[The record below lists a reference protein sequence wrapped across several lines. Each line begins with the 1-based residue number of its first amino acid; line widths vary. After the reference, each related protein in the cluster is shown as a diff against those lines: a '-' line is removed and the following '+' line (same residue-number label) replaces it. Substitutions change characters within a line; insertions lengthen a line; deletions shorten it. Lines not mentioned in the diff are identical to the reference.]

1 MTQEFHLSVTPVGN
15 SQYLVRTERVPFGV
29 PLAEEQLLW
38 TVDTWLAQAR
48 QLMSDPLQGL
58 MQGNSNSLNLVE
70 LGQEL
75 YTALFQGT
83 LRDSWVIAQ
92 GVAQHRREALRLRLG
107 LKGID
112 LPRLPW
118 EVMYGTDVPVERLRR
133 QPSSITASP
142 RPLATGT
149 RIIFSRYQWGTRLV
163 EENALPSESN
173 QPLRILMVVSAPTD
187 QEQLKLYREVKQMQ
201 QQLQTQ
207 PNREANGEIATDI
220 QLTVLNQPGRERLT
234 QALVQGRYHALHYAG
249 HSDLSA
255 AGGSLYLVNNHTG
268 LTEELTGDDLV
279 ELLVNNGI
287 RLAVFNSCRS
297 SYTAAS
303 DPSTGR
309 DRNLAEV
316 LVSRGIPA
324 VLAMAE
330 QIPDNVALNLTGL
343 FYHNLKQGFPIDLS
357 LNRAR
362 QGLISTY
369 GSHQFYWALPVL
381 YLHPEFDGYL
391 ITRDRY
397 DNPADRLSLM
407 PATDRTSTLA
417 QRNAIDAMEHSLEK
431 QPHRGAEDGRVST
444 PQANLD
450 RLETLE
456 DEVLSEEADR
466 QVVAEMLQ
474 QLTPRAPQ
482 TYAASPAVAPLAAHA
497 SHLSPSIPAPD
508 APQIPD
514 QHTVSLAS
522 VQSQPSVE
530 PSIAAPYR
538 APRSRKS
545 AKPRWLFR
553 FLLLPIL
560 GASVGTLAYF
570 AVQRLPIASWIGLS
584 DPAPAPTP
592 KAATIGNPPVGID
605 PDQPDGEL
613 QAFAIDN
620 FEQQMV
626 DPGIEAVK
634 ALLDRDALE
643 EASKAIQAVPE
654 DFAADPRINF
664 LRGRLAW
671 QGAAANNGI
680 HTATQAREFW
690 ESAVESDP
698 EPVVYHEALAFA
710 YYAEANWTKVIQTW
724 YSVQSRPERDKN
736 MLNIEAI
743 NTLTQKQIAATQS
756 AEKQDAYLRAAVQN
770 YRKVVN
776 RDPEGFTSEAL
787 RQNWLW
793 TDAMI
798 KDWEALGKAAQGKP
812 EASQPEGSQPEGNQ
826 TQSSQPEGNQPE
838 GNQE

>member
-38 TVDTWLAQAR
+38 TVETWLAQAR

-58 MQGNSNSLNLVE
+58 MQGSPNSLNLVE

-163 EENALPSESN
+163 EESVPSETN

-201 QQLQTQ
+201 QQLQAQ
-207 PNREANGEIATDI
+207 PNREMNGEAATDI

-391 ITRDRY
+391 ITRDRL

-407 PATDRTSTLA
+407 PATDRTPTLS
-417 QRNAIDAMEHSLEK
+417 QRHSIDAVEHSLEK
-431 QPHRGAEDGRVST
+431 QPHRGVEEVRVPT
-444 PQANLD
+444 VKANTD
-450 RLETLE
+450 KLETLE
-456 DEVLSEEADR
+456 DEALSEEADR
-466 QVVAEMLQ
+466 QVMAEMLQ

-482 TYAASPAVAPLAAHA
+482 TYAGNPPVPLLGADAAN
-497 SHLSPSIPAPD
+497 SLSP
-508 APQIPD
+508 
-514 QHTVSLAS
+514 TVPLSVPPTADENTASLTAS
-522 VQSQPSVE
+522 LTSEPQPSRE
-530 PSIAAPYR
+530 PSVALPQAESR
-538 APRSRKS
+538 RKS
-545 AKPRWLFR
+545 GKPRAVIR

-560 GASVGTLAYF
+560 GAAAGSLAYL
-570 AVQRLPIASWIGLS
+570 AMQRLPIAGWLRLS
-584 DPAPAPTP
+584 DPATTPTP
-592 KAATIGNPPVGID
+592 EAVSIGDPPVGID

-613 QAFAIDN
+613 QAFAVDS

-643 EASKAIQAVPE
+643 EASGAIQAVPE
-654 DFAADPRINF
+654 DFEEDPRINF
-664 LRGRLAW
+664 LRGRVAW
-671 QGAAANNGI
+671 QGAAAKDGI
-680 HTATQAREFW
+680 HTTTQARQFW
-690 ESAVESDP
+690 ESAVEADP
-698 EPVVYHEALAFA
+698 EVIVYHEALAFA
-710 YYAEANWTKVIQTW
+710 YYVEANWTKVIQTW
-724 YSVQSRPERDKN
+724 YSVQSRPERNKN

-798 KDWEALGKAAQGKP
+798 QDWESLAQAAQGR
-812 EASQPEGSQPEGNQ
+812 EGDQPAVSSPEGNQ
-826 TQSSQPEGNQPE
+826 D
-838 GNQE
+838 